1 MNTEQSRRVR
11 HRKLAAGLLLLSV
24 AMFGF
29 GFALVPLYNALC
41 RLTGLNGRGV
51 ESAAAAYA
59 GEVDYSRSVLV
70 QFVAST
76 GSGLSFEF
84 RPEIGSLR
92 VHPGELH
99 AANFSAANRSATR
112 IRAQAVV
119 SYAPGRAARFVHKT
133 ECFCFQQENFAPGE
147 VRQLPVKFYL
157 EPSLPRD
164 VQVVTVA
171 NTYYNVSSN
180 GTPAEPSD

>member
-1 MNTEQSRRVR
+1 MSTEQPRRVK

-51 ESAAAAYA
+51 ESVAAAYA
-59 GEVDYSRSVLV
+59 GEVDYNRSVLV
-70 QFVAST
+70 QFVATT
-76 GSGLSFEF
+76 GSGLPFEF
-84 RPEIGSLR
+84 RPEVGSLR

-99 AANFSAANRSATR
+99 AANFYAANRSSTR

-147 VRQLPVKFYL
+147 VRHLPVKFYL
-157 EPSLPRD
+157 DPSLPRD

-171 NTYYNVSSN
+171 YTYYNVSAD
-180 GTPAEPSD
+180 GTRAEPSD